1 MGGAAKQAQDMGI
14 DMSKAD
20 FSSTVPVTYTKT
32 TNSHTTTNDFHQDP
46 TVNTK
51 SSSLTGGSMT
61 SHRVYA
67 DPAPTIITGNMPV
80 VGNVFLIL

>member
-20 FSSTVPVTYTKT
+20 YSSTVPVTYTKT
-32 TNSHTTTNDFHQDP
+32 TNTHTVTNDFHQDP

-51 SSSLTGGSMT
+51 SSSLTGGSKSTHM
-61 SHRVYA
+61 VFA
-67 DPAPTIITGNMPV
+67 DPEPTIITGNMPV